1 MSVRINQNYDDE
13 YFVFCFLFL
22 FLRIQFVKFRR
33 ICFDFVPFRL
43 VNNQQNKLVRLKVV
57 TNLNNDSS
65 FQKKKNHFDKDGDT
79 KTKSIFKEMI
89 IE

>member
-1 MSVRINQNYDDE
+1 MSVRINQHYDDG
-13 YFVFCFLFL
+13 YFFCFLFL

-65 FQKKKNHFDKDGDT
+65 FQENEEPFR
-79 KTKSIFKEMI
+79 
-89 IE
+89 